1 MGHGFLLM
9 PKIQVDSRIQ
19 HGALANVQK
28 NAAFRPSQ
36 ARRSV
41 RLDSPWS
48 HFGGCPLPKNWAILW
63 LSSGYPPKLY
73 IYIHIYIYI
82 IYNYNLYSCP
92 CHLLYLLAVGWLSGL
107 KTVVPELSVSNSMA
121 SRPGAS
127 LETVCIP
134 RLRSSMDNPQP
145 KPAIGLL
152 ANAPSETMGNYG
164 KLWETSKFPSSDVS
178 TWLQQSEEMI
188 PERESATP
196 SLLASLTDG
205 FG

>member
-1 MGHGFLLM
+1 M
-9 PKIQVDSRIQ
+9 
-19 HGALANVQK
+19 
-28 NAAFRPSQ
+28 
-36 ARRSV
+36 
-41 RLDSPWS
+41 SPTKKL
-48 HFGGCPLPKNWAILW
+48 GYPLAILW
-63 LSSGYPPKLY
+63 LSSEA
-73 IYIHIYIYI
+73 IYIHIYILYI
-82 IYNYNLYSCP
+82 IIIYISCP